1 LTGSVW
7 TDLLLFAAFIT
18 LLSIGMFRL
27 DTIISS
33 SRPKSG
39 QSPKQQH
46 DKFCVPDKS
55 GKIILLDPDGRRARR
70 PVRR

>member
-7 TDLLLFAAFIT
+7 TDLLLFVAFIA

-27 DTIISS
+27 DTIITS

-39 QSPKQQH
+39 QPIKQQH

-55 GKIILLDPDGRRARR
+55 GKIILLDPDGRRSRKVTRR
-70 PVRR
+70 

>member
-1 LTGSVW
+1 MTGSVW

-27 DTIISS
+27 DTIITS

-39 QSPKQQH
+39 QPIKQQH

-55 GKIILLDPDGRRARR
+55 GKIILLDPDGRRSRKVARR
-70 PVRR
+70 